1 MGYQLGK
8 GECGGCCYVLL
19 RLHLCLI
26 FFGNGKFWKSHLTG
40 LELSNPR
47 VLWQGNTSICPCSDH
62 EFEIFLGHH
71 ESSWF
76 PNVAYIVIDNW
87 PPIDSKMPWNYE
99 HCVLSHRYIHT
110 FIYNCFHCWG
120 PVSALNPLGYNVPC
134 PLPTFPPKFR
144 FWKRSKRSDARK
156 WMTEFVMLGRLG
168 QHGHFTLLVVS
179 L

>member
-1 MGYQLGK
+1 MCCWGCIFAWFFLGMASFGRVTLQDWSCRIPEFYGK
-8 GECGGCCYVLL
+8 AIHQYVLVQIMSL
-19 RLHLCLI
+19 R
-26 FFGNGKFWKSHLTG
+26 FFW
-40 LELSNPR
+40 
-47 VLWQGNTSICPCSDH
+47 
-62 EFEIFLGHH
+62 GHH